1 MNRILLAHSLST
13 FRSALA
19 LLLETRLNVQIV
31 GQVNSLE
38 GLLCEAAAVQPDFVI
53 LSRELLGEPARTRLN
68 ALRQQ
73 APYGKILVVCA
84 RPDVDLPVD
93 CTDAVFCH
101 TDLPET
107 IVAAIQSLMQVS
119 ASKDI
124 CQRDKLLL

>member
-1 MNRILLAHSLST
+1 MNRILLAHPLPT

-19 LLLETRLNVQIV
+19 LLLETRLNVQIIE
-31 GQVNSLE
+31 QVNSME

-53 LSRELLGEPARTRLN
+53 LSQELLGGPVRARLT

-73 APYGKILVVCA
+73 APYVKILVVCA
-84 RPDVDLPVD
+84 RPDADLPVD

-107 IVAAIQSLMQVS
+107 IVASMQALIQFSR
-119 ASKDI
+119 SKGI
-124 CQRDKLLL
+124 CQGSSSIP